1 MTKRFVIILLDIALL
16 SLCLFAEDT
25 KPSFDIGPFAGF
37 AGIPIG
43 NNNFKGGDDWSEPA
57 NVIDKYDDTEMIAMV
72 KISDVDPSYSKSTF
86 TISVSCPNGMYMASL
101 SNPDFKR
108 PFEIYFYPKTY
119 RYSHTNSY
127 GNRVYATDY
136 DSGSIMKLNNSNPVG
151 YFNPNLTTDYNWS
164 QWFDV
169 VLVLPGTVD
178 AENNRLIVEENGQQ
192 IIYPLIEA
200 YDYSAIITITV
211 DFDGAKSQESL
222 TLPFTGYYDGA
233 TDSTSKASENP
244 ASLAINMYPGAS
256 NINLEVSNRGVW
268 IPVCSLSYMY
278 YLGKWSYEGGYNK
291 TKNAIL
297 LSSSA
302 DPLVAGDKFVLVKD
316 DLSYDTQLTSANS
329 INFEAKLVDL
339 TSGNENTLDGTA
351 SVSTSTAFS
360 DLRSDWV
367 LLDGDVTMVKYCAP
381 HGDKAAV
388 YRGYQAEMQITLG
401 QSDVTLIQGKDEGE
415 IYVHVV
421 TE

>member
-43 NNNFKGGDDWSEPA
+43 NNNFKGGDDWSQPA

-119 RYSHTNSY
+119 RYSHTDEK

-151 YFNPNLTTDYNWS
+151 YFNPNLTTYYNWS

-211 DFDGAKSQESL
+211 DFDGAKSQGSL

-256 NINLEVSNRGVW
+256 NINLDVSNRGVW

-278 YLGKWSYEGGYNK
+278 FLGNYSKDYKS
-291 TKNAIL
+291 TRNAIF
-297 LSSSA
+297 LSSSS
-302 DPLVAGDKFVLVKD
+302 DPFVAGDKFVLVKD
-316 DLSYDTQLTSANS
+316 DLSHDTQLTSANS
-329 INFEAKLVDL
+329 INFGAKLIDL
-339 TSGNENTLDGTA
+339 KNGNENSFDGTN
-351 SVSTSTAFS
+351 SVLSSTEYGSLTS
-360 DLRSDWV
+360 PYV
-367 LLDGDVTMVKYCAP
+367 LLNGEVEMVEYGDP
-381 HGDKAAV
+381 HGSKAAV
-388 YRGYQAEMQITLG
+388 YREYQAEMQVKLD
-401 QSDVTLIQGKDEGE
+401 QSDVTLLQGKYEGE
-415 IYVHVV
+415 IYVHVI

>member
-1 MTKRFVIILLDIALL
+1 MKRLVVTTFVIILLPFSLL
-16 SLCLFAEDT
+16 AAD

-43 NNNFKGGDDWSEPA
+43 NNYFKGGVDWLQPA
-57 NVIDKYDDTEMIAMV
+57 NKENYYDDTEMIAMI
-72 KISDVDPSYSKSTF
+72 KLSGISKDYGNSPF
-86 TISVSCPNGMYMASL
+86 TISISCPNGMYMTSL

-108 PFEIYFYPKTY
+108 PFELYFYPKTY
-119 RYSHTNSY
+119 RFSSY
-127 GNRVYATDY
+127 DSKGNAVYVTDY
-136 DSGSIMKLNNSNPVG
+136 DPGDIMKLSNSNPVG
-151 YFNPNLTTDYNWS
+151 TFNPNLSTSYDWK

-178 AENNRLIVEENGQQ
+178 AENDRLIVEENGQQ

-200 YDYSAIITITV
+200 NDYSAIITITV
-211 DFDGAKSQESL
+211 DFDGAKSQGSL

-278 YLGKWSYEGGYNK
+278 FLGNSYEKNK
-291 TKNAIL
+291 YKTTRNAIF

-302 DPLVAGDKFVLVKD
+302 DPLVAGDNFVLVKD

-339 TSGNENTLDGTA
+339 ASGNENTFDGTA

-360 DLRSDWV
+360 DLKSDWV
-367 LLDGDVTMVKYCAP
+367 LLDGAVTMVKYGAP

-388 YRGYQAEMQITLG
+388 YREYQAEMQVKLE
-401 QSDVTLIQGKDEGE
+401 QSDVTLLQGKYEGE

>member
-1 MTKRFVIILLDIALL
+1 MKKIIVSIL
-16 SLCLFAEDT
+16 SFSLFCLCLFAEED
-25 KPSFDIGPFAGF
+25 KPEFLIGPFSGF
-37 AGIPIG
+37 SGIPIG
-43 NNNFKGGDDWSEPA
+43 NNYFKGGIGWADNINLE
-57 NVIDKYDDTEMIAMV
+57 NYYDDIEMIAMI
-72 KISDVDPSYSKSTF
+72 KLMGISKDYGSSQF
-86 TISVSCPNGMYMASL
+86 TISISCPNGMYMTSL

-108 PFEIYFYPKTY
+108 PFEIYFYPKNISNGGTPL
-119 RYSHTNSY
+119 
-127 GNRVYATDY
+127 
-136 DSGSIMKLNNSNPVG
+136 KLSNSNPVG
-151 YFNPNLTTDYNWS
+151 TFTAKGITDTWTI
-164 QWFDV
+164 WFDV

-178 AENNRLIVEENGQQ
+178 AENDRLIVEENGQQ

-200 YDYSAIITITV
+200 NDYSAIITITV
-211 DFDGAKSQESL
+211 DFDGAKSQGSL

-233 TDSTSKASENP
+233 TNSTSKASENP

-291 TKNAIL
+291 TKNAIF

-339 TSGNENTLDGTA
+339 TSGNENTFDGTA

-360 DLRSDWV
+360 DLKSDWV
-367 LLDGDVTMVKYCAP
+367 LLDGAVTMVEYKGN
-381 HGDKAAV
+381 HGSKAAV
-388 YRGYQAEMQITLG
+388 YREYQAEMQVKLE
-401 QSDVTLIQGKDEGE
+401 QSDVTLLQGKYEGE